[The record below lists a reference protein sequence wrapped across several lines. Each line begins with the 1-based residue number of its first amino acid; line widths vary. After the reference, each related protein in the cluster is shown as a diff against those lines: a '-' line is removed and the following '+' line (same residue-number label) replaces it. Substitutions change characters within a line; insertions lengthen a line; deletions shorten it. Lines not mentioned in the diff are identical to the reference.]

1 MAKTSE
7 KFGIVAEDITA
18 ERLEQEFFFPE
29 YGRTI
34 RATSQEEAEKILK
47 TSKKTL

>member
-7 KFGIVAEDITA
+7 KFGIATEDITA

-34 RATSQEEAEKILK
+34 RAKSQEEALKILEARK
-47 TSKKTL
+47 ETL